1 MVARNDNV
9 TYMLPIRNIGRVR
22 QVLTVVTRNGL
33 GYLTDRLLSEPFF
46 RFLKRRKPSVLPE
59 NAAGE
64 RLVSALEELGP
75 TYIKLGQFLSMRP
88 DIFSPPFIN
97 ALNRLHERVKPISI
111 AEVET
116 VIQEELGKPPKE
128 IFREFSAAPLA
139 AASLAQVHS
148 AILPTGEEVAIKVQR
163 PGIKQIIRS
172 DLAILAEIAYLVNQ
186 RIPEVRI
193 FNPEDLVT
201 EFEHQLMR
209 ELDFQLEAMRI
220 ERFRSHFKDDQDLYI
235 PKVFWDYTTEKVLVM
250 ERVKGPNPYLEQVKA
265 SGILPQETA
274 ARIFRTFLKE
284 VFEFGSF
291 HADPHPGNICLC
303 GNQVCLVDFGIVG
316 ILTESDREVILDIV
330 LSLVEEDLDSLV
342 AAFYRFRLIS
352 PEINERLFR
361 REMADLFERY
371 RGLPARRI
379 RLGQFLVDGIRIG
392 RRFNISFPAD
402 LALLGKTL
410 IMVESLCASLD
421 PDFEPLSAAQ
431 PVIKAVREQ
440 KINPAYF
447 VPKFLRKTRNAGQII
462 SELPNL
468 FFSILRKVESG
479 NFKIQFI
486 HRELE
491 GATRELEHSINRLA
505 WAILL
510 SAVIIAATLF
520 LVRLG

>member
-1 MVARNDNV
+1 M
-9 TYMLPIRNIGRVR
+9 
-22 QVLTVVTRNGL
+22 TVVTRNGL

-46 RFLKRRKPSVLPE
+46 RFLKRHTVSALPE

-88 DIFSPPFIN
+88 DIFSPPVIN
-97 ALNRLHERVKPISI
+97 ALNRLHERVKPIPL

-116 VIQEELGKPPKE
+116 VIQEELGNPPKK

-148 AILPTGEEVAIKVQR
+148 AILSTGEEVAVKVQR
-163 PGIKQIIRS
+163 PGIKQIIRA

-201 EFEHQLMR
+201 EFEHQLTR

-220 ERFRSHFKDDQDLYI
+220 ERFRSHFKDDPDLYI
-235 PKVFWDYTTEKVLVM
+235 PEVFWDYTTEKVLVM
-250 ERVKGPNPYLEQVKA
+250 ERVKGPNPYPEQVKA

-274 ARIFRTFLKE
+274 ARIFRIFLEE
-284 VFEFGSF
+284 VFEFGFF

-303 GNQVCLVDFGIVG
+303 KDRVCLVDFGIVG
-316 ILTESDREVILDIV
+316 TLTESDREVILDIV
-330 LSLVEEDLDSLV
+330 LSLVEEDLDSLI
-342 AAFYRFRLIS
+342 ASFYRFRLIS

-379 RLGQFLVDGIRIG
+379 RLGQFLVNSIRIG
-392 RRFNISFPAD
+392 RRFNISFPTD

-431 PVIKAVREQ
+431 PVIKAIREQ

-447 VPKFLRKTRNAGQII
+447 IPRFWRKSRNTVQAI
-462 SELPNL
+462 SELPDI

-491 GATRELEHSINRLA
+491 GVTRELEHSINRLA

-510 SAVIIAATLF
+510 SAVIIAATLL

>member
-1 MVARNDNV
+1 
-9 TYMLPIRNIGRVR
+9 MLPIRNIGRVR

-46 RFLKRRKPSVLPE
+46 RFLKRRKNSALPE
-59 NAAGE
+59 NTAGE

-88 DIFSPPFIN
+88 DIFSPPVID
-97 ALNRLHERVKPISI
+97 ALNRLHEKVKPISL

-116 VIQEELGKPPKE
+116 IIQEELGKPPKE
-128 IFREFSAAPLA
+128 IFREFSVQPLA

-148 AILPTGEEVAIKVQR
+148 AILPTGEEVAVKVQR
-163 PGIKQIIRS
+163 PGIKQIIRA
-172 DLAILAEIAYLVNQ
+172 DLAILAEIASLVNQ
-186 RIPEVRI
+186 RIPEARI

-220 ERFRSHFKDDQDLYI
+220 ERFRSRFKDDQDLYI

-250 ERVKGPNPYLEQVKA
+250 ERVKGPSPYLEQLKA

-303 GNQVCLVDFGIVG
+303 GNQICLVDFGIVG
-316 ILTESDREVILDIV
+316 TLTDSDRDVILDIV

-342 AAFYRFRLIS
+342 AAFYRFHLIS

-379 RLGQFLVDGIRIG
+379 RLGQFLVDSIRIG

-447 VPKFLRKTRNAGQII
+447 IPKFWRKTKNLSQTI

-510 SAVIIAATLF
+510 SAIIIAATLL
-520 LVRLG
+520 LVRLGIP

>member
-1 MVARNDNV
+1 
-9 TYMLPIRNIGRVR
+9 
-22 QVLTVVTRNGL
+22 
-33 GYLTDRLLSEPFF
+33 
-46 RFLKRRKPSVLPE
+46 
-59 NAAGE
+59 
-64 RLVSALEELGP
+64 
-75 TYIKLGQFLSMRP
+75 
-88 DIFSPPFIN
+88 
-97 ALNRLHERVKPISI
+97 
-111 AEVET
+111 
-116 VIQEELGKPPKE
+116 
-128 IFREFSAAPLA
+128 
-139 AASLAQVHS
+139 
-148 AILPTGEEVAIKVQR
+148 
-163 PGIKQIIRS
+163 
-172 DLAILAEIAYLVNQ
+172 
-186 RIPEVRI
+186 
-193 FNPEDLVT
+193 
-201 EFEHQLMR
+201 
-209 ELDFQLEAMRI
+209 
-220 ERFRSHFKDDQDLYI
+220 
-235 PKVFWDYTTEKVLVM
+235 M
-250 ERVKGPNPYLEQVKA
+250 ERVKGPSPYLEQVKA

-291 HADPHPGNICLC
+291 HADPHPGNIYLC
-303 GNQVCLVDFGIVG
+303 GNRVCLVDFGIVG
-316 ILTESDREVILDIV
+316 ILTESDREILLDIV
-330 LSLVEEDLDSLV
+330 LSLVDEDLDLLV
-342 AAFYRFRLIS
+342 AAFYRFHLIS

-371 RGLPARRI
+371 RGLPARRM

-447 VPKFLRKTRNAGQII
+447 IPKFWRKTRNAGQTI

-491 GATRELEHSINRLA
+491 GVTRELEHSINRLA

-510 SAVIIAATLF
+510 SAVIIAATL
-520 LVRLG
+520 LLIRLGIP

>member
-1 MVARNDNV
+1 
-9 TYMLPIRNIGRVR
+9 MLPIRNIGRVR

-33 GYLTDRLLSEPFF
+33 GYLTDRLLSEPLF
-46 RFLKRRKPSVLPE
+46 RFLKKRTNSALPE
-59 NAAGE
+59 NAVAE

-75 TYIKLGQFLSMRP
+75 TYVKLGQFLSMRP

-97 ALNRLHERVKPISI
+97 ALSRLHERVKPLPI

-128 IFREFSAAPLA
+128 IFREFSVQPLA

-148 AILPTGEEVAIKVQR
+148 AVLPTGEEVAVKVQR
-163 PGIKQIIRS
+163 PGIKRIIRA
-172 DLAILAEIAYLVNQ
+172 DLAILAEIAYLAAQ
-186 RIPEVRI
+186 RIPEIRI

-201 EFEHQLMR
+201 EFEHQLTR

-220 ERFRSHFKDDQDLYI
+220 ERFRSHFKDDPDLYI
-235 PKVFWDYTTEKVLVM
+235 PKVFWDYTTEKILVV
-250 ERVKGPNPYLEQVKA
+250 ERVRGPNPYPEQVKIN
-265 SGILPQETA
+265 GILPQETA
-274 ARIFRTFLKE
+274 ARIFRMFLKE

-303 GNQVCLVDFGIVG
+303 GERICLVDFGIVG
-316 ILTESDREVILDIV
+316 ILTDSDREVILDIV
-330 LSLVEEDLDSLV
+330 LSLAGEDLDSLI

-379 RLGQFLVDGIRIG
+379 RLGQFLVDSIRIG
-392 RRFNISFPAD
+392 RRFNISFPTD

-431 PVIKAVREQ
+431 PVIKAVRDK

-447 VPKFLRKTRNAGQII
+447 IPGFLRKTRNTGQFI

-510 SAVIIAATLF
+510 SAVIIAVILL